1 MHKDNNY
8 QYILAQSELNSQA
21 KISSLIEIAARF
33 QTKAIDAKARKKDFA
48 YLDVHELEILTDE
61 LLSVSGSLSGDLNN
75 CYSTIKRQSLNATV
89 SERIEDITVSTI
101 AREVW
106 QLIESAKSNVSPL
119 AIAK

>member
-1 MHKDNNY
+1 MHKDNNF

-33 QTKAIDAKARKKDFA
+33 QSKILDSKRRKKDVVFF
-48 YLDVHELEILTDE
+48 DTFELEILTDE
-61 LLSVSGSLSGDLNN
+61 LLSLSGSLSGDLNN

-106 QLIESAKSNVSPL
+106 QLIESAKSVSPL